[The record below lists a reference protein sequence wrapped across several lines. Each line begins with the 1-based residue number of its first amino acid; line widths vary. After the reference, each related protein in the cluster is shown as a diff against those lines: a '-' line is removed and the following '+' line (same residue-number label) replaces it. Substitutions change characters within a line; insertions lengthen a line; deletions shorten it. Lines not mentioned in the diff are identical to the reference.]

1 MRLYLTAA
9 GFTAV
14 LIVVFILLSSPIST
28 LENQTLD
35 VKFRL
40 RGETCI
46 DTNVVV
52 ILLEGDD
59 IDALGGWPLKRSYYA
74 LLINA
79 LDNLGAKVIGM
90 DIFFEEP
97 NALYAESDSLLVRM
111 VSRKK
116 NVVLA
121 SYFQEIGIEN
131 ESPSRNDTVGGNL
144 GIKIDV
150 PTSVQSARILHLP
163 YPAIQHMAAGLG
175 QTNLP
180 DESIIRNVPI
190 VVQSG
195 GRFFPSISLEIAR
208 LFLGV
213 ARNQVSVHGC
223 SVRLDDLARPIPIS
237 CDGNLTLNY
246 RGGISSLNPFHF
258 IDFLKSYDLYRS
270 GSRPRVPVTTVKDKA
285 VIVGVVAPGVG
296 KFVSTPYSSN
306 FPAVGVHAT
315 ALDNIISGQ
324 FLRVSTPLVRHVVS
338 GFFAFALFVL
348 IYRLR
353 GSVGVMVAAGIFVFY
368 LALNFFSFF
377 LLSLSLPTF
386 QPFAAV
392 VLAMISALLL
402 KQKHV
407 RTQLAIA
414 ESNKAR
420 IETELLQKEKK
431 LVELDAELRRTRQ
444 GLTHR
449 NERALQEQMTR
460 YREDIRMLTS
470 QAGDFWPYVTFPET
484 REAERGEFEGLVYC
498 TSGKMAEIV
507 KLVEKV
513 APSNANIFVS
523 GESGTGKEL
532 IARAIHTRS
541 RRKDKPFV
549 PVNCGAL
556 TESLLESEL
565 FGHERGAFT
574 GAVKDRAGRFELAN
588 GGTIFLDEITETS
601 EAFQVK
607 LLRILQSGEFERVG
621 GTKTLKV
628 DVRVLAATNKDIKEA
643 LRQRGFREDLYYR
656 LSVFTIQL
664 PPLRERKADIA
675 FLVEEFLAREGDV
688 VKLSSTVMDALL
700 SYDWKGNVRELESV
714 IKRAAI
720 LARAE
725 SRNLIRVKDLPEEI
739 ASGLQKKVEIEDQI
753 LLLLREKGFSRSA
766 ISETAE
772 DLGHLNRGTVAE
784 YFRGMC
790 FKTFY
795 EHGFDLRQS
804 ASVLAG
810 TEESAIVERA
820 EKKMLEYLT
829 NIFDSFDRTRNIEEL
844 KSALGQ
850 KYKNLPQR
858 YHLFLDQLI
867 ETYRSGKWNLPS
879 AVPRT

>member
-9 GFTAV
+9 GLTAV
-14 LIVVFILLSSPIST
+14 FIVLFVLLSSPIST
-28 LENQTLD
+28 IENQALD
-35 VKFRL
+35 TKFRL
-40 RGETCI
+40 RGETHI
-46 DTNVVV
+46 DSNIVV

-79 LDNLGAKVIGM
+79 LDNLGAKVIGL
-90 DIFFEEP
+90 DIFFDEP
-97 NALYAESDSLLVRM
+97 NPLFAESDSLLVRM
-111 VSRKK
+111 ASKQK
-116 NVVLA
+116 NVVFA
-121 SYFQEIGIEN
+121 SYFQNFGVKNAPPSTKDSVGESFSLEING
-131 ESPSRNDTVGGNL
+131 
-144 GIKIDV
+144 
-150 PTSVQSARILHLP
+150 PTSFQTAKALRLP
-163 YPAIQHMAAGLG
+163 YPAIQRVAAGIG

-180 DESIIRNVPI
+180 DESVIRNVPL
-190 VVQSG
+190 VLQSG
-195 GRFFPSISLEIAR
+195 RRLFPSISLEIAR

-213 ARNQVSVHGC
+213 TREQVSVHERD
-223 SVRLDDLARPIPIS
+223 VRLDDRAKPIPIS
-237 CDGNLTLNY
+237 GDGSLVLNY
-246 RGGISSLNPFHF
+246 RGGISSLNRFHF
-258 IDFLKSYDLYRS
+258 LDFLKSYDLYRT
-270 GSRPRVPVTTVKDKA
+270 GSPPRVPVTRVKGKA
-285 VIVGVVAPGVG
+285 VLVGVVAPGVG
-296 KFVSTPYSSN
+296 KFVTTPYSTN
-306 FPAVGVHAT
+306 FPAVGVDAT

-324 FLRVSTPLVRHVVS
+324 FLTVSTPLVRHLVS
-338 GFFAFALFVL
+338 VFFAFAPFVL

-353 GSVGVMVAAGIFVFY
+353 GSVGVAAAGGVFALY
-368 LALNFFSFF
+368 LVINLLSFLF
-377 LLSLSLPTF
+377 LSLSLPTF

-392 VLAMISALLL
+392 ILAMMSALLL

-407 RTQLAIA
+407 RTQLAVA
-414 ESNKAR
+414 ESGKDR
-420 IETELLQKEKK
+420 IEKELLDKEKK
-431 LVELDAELRRTRQ
+431 LLELDTELRQTRQ

-449 NERALQEQMTR
+449 NERALQEQMR
-460 YREDIRMLTS
+460 KYREDIRTLSS
-470 QAGDFWPYVTFPET
+470 QAGDFSPFVAFPDGAEV
-484 REAERGEFEGLVYC
+484 ERGEFESLVYSK
-498 TSGKMAEIV
+498 SGKMADIV
-507 KLVEKV
+507 KLIEKV
-513 APSNANIFVS
+513 APSDANVFLS

-541 RRKDKPFV
+541 KRKDRPFV

-574 GAVKDRAGRFELAN
+574 GAVKEKAGRFELAD

-607 LLRILQSGEFERVG
+607 LLRVLQSGEFERVG
-621 GTKTLKV
+621 GTNTLQV
-628 DVRVLAATNKDIKEA
+628 NVRVLAATNKDIKEA

-664 PPLRERKADIA
+664 PPLRERKADIT
-675 FLVEEFLAREGDV
+675 FLVEEFLAREGDML
-688 VKLSSTVMDALL
+688 KLSSTVMDALL
-700 SYDWKGNVRELESV
+700 SHDWKGNVRELESV
-714 IKRAAI
+714 IKRATI

-739 ASGLQKKVEIEDQI
+739 ASGSQKKAEIEDQI

-790 FKTFY
+790 FKTFF
-795 EHGFDLRQS
+795 EQGFDLKES
-804 ASVLAG
+804 ASILAG
-810 TEESAIVERA
+810 TEDAATVDRVI
-820 EKKMLEYLT
+820 KKILEYLT
-829 NIFDSFDRTRNIEEL
+829 NAFESFDRTKDIEEL
-844 KSALGQ
+844 KSTLLP

-867 ETYRSGKWNLPS
+867 ETHWSGKWTLPP
-879 AVPRT
+879 VDPRV